1 MANLNSHGAGSRPD
15 SVRRAGLA
23 VLAWLPAIFLTG
35 CLYTTQHFNTGRL
48 LEPGETA
55 VTLGMGKAHF
65 YREECPEGFYPTYV
79 GLAGGSE
86 EPGNGEA
93 GSGGERT
100 GCRSRDYYD
109 LVQSGQVLAV
119 SDTLRPIGRVRED
132 FPKASLGY
140 RLGVRKQWGP
150 LTGIEIGWTVEGPTN
165 PASLEFDLKAG
176 LPLPSRWKASHSL
189 SVGWGVGAWVDNTW
203 FAEYAASRAFGRC
216 ALFAGYRYSYLATQP
231 ENLDSSARAG
241 RLLRFPH
248 FAHQFA
254 LGWYQ
259 RIPALPVIPDYA
271 IPAFTM
277 TLPVYRGDLRS
288 VRPPAFDLNF
298 NLGVGWDF

>member
-1 MANLNSHGAGSRPD
+1 MANLYRNQAGSRPS
-15 SVRRAGLA
+15 SVRRAGPRLFLLA
-23 VLAWLPAIFLTG
+23 SLPAIFLTG

-65 YREECPEGFYPTYV
+65 YGEECPEGFYSAYV
-79 GLAGGSE
+79 GTE
-86 EPGNGEA
+86 EGTGEA
-93 GSGGERT
+93 GGGRERT
-100 GCRSRDYYD
+100 ICRSRDYYD
-109 LVQSGQVLAV
+109 LVQSGQVHAV
-119 SDTLRPIGRVRED
+119 SDTLRPLERVSEE

-140 RLGVRKQWGP
+140 RLGVRKRWGP

-165 PASLEFDLKAG
+165 PASLEFDIKAG
-176 LPLPSRWKASHSL
+176 LPIPSHWKASHSL

-203 FAEYAASRAFGRC
+203 FAEYAASRAFGKS

-231 ENLDSSARAG
+231 ENLDLSSRAG

-248 FAHQFA
+248 FAHQLA

-259 RIPALPVIPDYA
+259 HIPALPVIPDYA

-277 TLPVYRGDLRS
+277 TFPVYRGDLRS
-288 VRPPAFDLNF
+288 VPPPAFDLNF